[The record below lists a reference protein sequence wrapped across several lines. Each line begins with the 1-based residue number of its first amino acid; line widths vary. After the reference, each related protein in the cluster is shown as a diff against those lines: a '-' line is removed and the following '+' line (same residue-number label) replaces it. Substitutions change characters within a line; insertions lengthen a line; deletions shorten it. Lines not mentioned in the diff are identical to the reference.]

1 MRCRGRDLADRSTG
15 VCARRSSAG
24 VAKGDY
30 DDAVNR
36 GTVVAVVGGLV
47 DSFLDIDVAADDEPA
62 DAVDAGRHNGYV
74 SALAIATATAHRSH
88 DGDVPAARGHD
99 DNTLKI

>member
-1 MRCRGRDLADRSTG
+1 MRCRGRDLADKSTG

-36 GTVVAVVGGLV
+36 GTVVGGLV
-47 DSFLDIDVAADDEPA
+47 DSFLDIDVAPDDEPA
-62 DAVDAGRHNGYV
+62 DAVDAGCHNGYV

>member
-1 MRCRGRDLADRSTG
+1 MRCRGRDLADKSTG

-24 VAKGDY
+24 VTKGDY

-36 GTVVAVVGGLV
+36 GTVFGGLV
-47 DSFLDIDVAADDEPA
+47 DSFLDIDVAPDDEPA

-74 SALAIATATAHRSH
+74 SALAIATATATAHRSH

>member
-1 MRCRGRDLADRSTG
+1 LRCRCRDLADKSTG

-24 VAKGDY
+24 VAKRDD

-36 GTVVAVVGGLV
+36 GTVVGGLV
-47 DSFLDIDVAADDEPA
+47 DSFLDIDVAPDDELA

-74 SALAIATATAHRSH
+74 SALAIATATAYRGH
-88 DGDVPAARGHD
+88 DGDVPAARGYD
-99 DNTLKI
+99 DNTLRI

>member
-24 VAKGDY
+24 VAKSDY

-36 GTVVAVVGGLV
+36 GTVVGGLV
-47 DSFLDIDVAADDEPA
+47 DSFLDIDVAPDDDRA

-74 SALAIATATAHRSH
+74 SALAIATATTHRSH

>member
-1 MRCRGRDLADRSTG
+1 LRCRGRDLADRSTG
-15 VCARRSSAG
+15 VCACRSGAG
-24 VAKGDY
+24 VATRDD

-36 GTVVAVVGGLV
+36 GTVVGGLV